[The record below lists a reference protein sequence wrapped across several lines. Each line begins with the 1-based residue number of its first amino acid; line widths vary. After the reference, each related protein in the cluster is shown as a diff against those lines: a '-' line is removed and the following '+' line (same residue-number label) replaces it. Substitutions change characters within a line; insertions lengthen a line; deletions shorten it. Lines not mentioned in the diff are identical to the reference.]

1 MARPTSGH
9 PTEAELRILKVL
21 WQSSPKTVDEV
32 RQVLAA
38 NSHDVTHSSV
48 ITLMNIMVR
57 KGFLKREKSGRAF
70 AFTPVV
76 ESQTVGQ
83 SLLGDLV
90 ERVFDGSAHSVM
102 LELLE
107 SHDIDSGEIKEI
119 RKLIN
124 RIAKEQGK

>member
-1 MARPTSGH
+1 MARPSSEH

-21 WQSSPKTVDEV
+21 WQESPKTVDEV
-32 RQVLAA
+32 RLILAA
-38 NSHDVTHSSV
+38 DDRELTHSSV

-57 KGFLKREKSGRAF
+57 KGYLKREKRGRAF
-70 AFTPVV
+70 EFTPLV
-76 ESQTVGQ
+76 EAQKVGKN
-83 SLLGDLV
+83 LLGDLV

-107 SHDIDSGEIKEI
+107 SHDIDSDEIKEI

-124 RIAKEQGK
+124 RIDKEQN